1 MNQKIALITGITGQD
16 GAYLAELL
24 LDKGYI
30 VHGIKRRASLFN
42 TDRIDHL
49 YLDPHS
55 SDARMFLHYGDMTDS
70 MNLTRIIQETQ
81 PDEIYNLAAMS
92 HVKVSFDTPEYTA
105 NADGIG
111 TLRILEAV
119 RLLGLEKK
127 TKIYQAST
135 SELYGLVQEVPQSE
149 NTPFYPRSPYAVA
162 KLYGYWITVN
172 YREAYDMFGINF
184 AGHPMLRRILLPTYW
199 EGHPLR
205 KEYSAR
211 ATEYTPYM
219 QDQAKQDFEQEHLRF
234 VPEDWGLKRGTA
246 DEDFMFL
253 NLGPNHP
260 SAHGAFRIVL
270 QLDGEEVKDCV
281 PDIGYHHRGVEKMA
295 ERQTWHSFIPY
306 TDRVDYLGGCAQNMP
321 YVMAVEQLAGIK
333 VPERA
338 QVIRVMLNELFRI
351 NNHLLFCGTAIQDAG
366 GMTPVFYMFADRQKV
381 YDIVEAIT
389 GYRMHPAWFRIGGT
403 AHDLPNNWQKLVKE
417 LLEWM
422 PKRLNEYYTAALKN
436 SVFIGRTRNVAQYDA
451 KSALAWGV
459 TGTGLRAT
467 GIDFDVRK
475 YRPYSG
481 YENFDFDVPVEYEGD
496 AYARVLVHFREI
508 TESLKIIQQCLDNM
522 PSGPYKADHPL
533 AVPPP
538 KDKTL
543 QDIETLITHF
553 LSVSWGPVMPAGESS
568 FMTEVVKGASTY
580 YLTSD
585 KSTMSYRTRIRTPTF
600 THLQQ
605 MPSVINGSLM
615 SDLIIYLAT
624 IDVVMADVDR

>member
-1 MNQKIALITGITGQD
+1 MAETDIAMPESTPVDSRPAFAIVEELKAKFGENFYVQATFEDFPTVWVERARVQD
-16 GAYLAELL
+16 VL
-24 LDKGYI
+24 
-30 VHGIKRRASLFN
+30 
-42 TDRIDHL
+42 
-49 YLDPHS
+49 
-55 SDARMFLHYGDMTDS
+55 MFL
-70 MNLTRIIQETQ
+70 R
-81 PDEIYNLAAMS
+81 
-92 HVKVSFDTPEYTA
+92 KVSRPYVMLFDLSAVDERLRTHRDGLPASDFTVFYHLLSLERNSDIRIKVALSESDLNLPTA
-105 NADGIG
+105 TNIWPNANWY
-111 TLRILEAV
+111 E
-119 RLLGLEKK
+119 
-127 TKIYQAST
+127 
-135 SELYGLVQEVPQSE
+135 
-149 NTPFYPRSPYAVA
+149 
-162 KLYGYWITVN
+162 
-172 YREAYDMFGINF
+172 REAYDMFGINF
-184 AGHPMLRRILLPTYW
+184 EGHPMLRRILLPTYW

-219 QDQAKQDFEQEHLRF
+219 QNQAKQDFEQEHLRF
-234 VPEDWGLKRGTA
+234 VPEDWGLSRGNA

-260 SAHGAFRIVL
+260 SAHGAFRIIL

-306 TDRVDYLGGCAQNMP
+306 TDRVDM
-321 YVMAVEQLAGIK
+321 MS
-333 VPERA
+333 
-338 QVIRVMLNELFRI
+338 ELFRI
-351 NNHLLFCGTAIQDAG
+351 NNHLLFIGTAIQDAG
-366 GMTPVFYMFADRQKV
+366 GMTPVFYMFADRQKI
-381 YDIVEAIT
+381 YDAIEAIT

-403 AHDLPNNWQKLVKE
+403 AHDLPNNWQHLIRE
-417 LLEWM
+417 ILEWM
-422 PKRLNEYYTAALKN
+422 PKRMNEYYTAALRN

-481 YENFDFDVPVEYEGD
+481 YENYDFDVPLEYEGD
-496 AYARVLVHFREI
+496 AYARVMVHFREI
-508 TESLKIIQQCLDNM
+508 EESLKIVKQCLDNM

-553 LSVSWGPVMPAGESS
+553 LSVSWGPVMPAGEASV
-568 FMTEVVKGASTY
+568 MAEVVKGASNY

-605 MPSVINGSLM
+605 MPSVINGSLV